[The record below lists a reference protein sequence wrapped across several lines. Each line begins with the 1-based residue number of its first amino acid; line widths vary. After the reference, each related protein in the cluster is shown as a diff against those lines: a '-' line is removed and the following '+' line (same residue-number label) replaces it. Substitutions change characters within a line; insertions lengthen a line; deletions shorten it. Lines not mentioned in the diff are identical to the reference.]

1 MKTLY
6 VKPAQATREWWIID
20 ARDQILGRVASTVA
34 SILRGKFKPHF
45 VPHQELGDYVI
56 VINADKVV
64 VSGNKGQDKMYH
76 FHSRYPGG
84 MKDFNFDAL
93 LKRRP
98 VAPLEIAIR
107 GMLPKNRLGRKLF
120 GNVKVY
126 AGEKHPH
133 VAQKPQVFEIK
144 E

>member
-20 ARDQILGRVASTVA
+20 AKDQVLGRVASTVA
-34 SILRGKFKPHF
+34 SILKGKYKPYF

-64 VSGNKGQDKMYH
+64 VSGNKGQDKIYH

-84 MKDFNFDAL
+84 MKNYSFDAL

-120 GNVKVY
+120 TNVKVY
-126 AGEKHPH
+126 AGERHPH
-133 VAQKPQVFEIK
+133 AAQKPRVYEFK

>member
-6 VKPAQATREWWIID
+6 VNPDKAPRNWWVID
-20 ARDQILGRVASTVA
+20 AKDQVLGRVASAVA
-34 SILRGKFKPHF
+34 SIVRGKHKPHF
-45 VPHQELGDYVI
+45 VPHQEVGDYVI
-56 VINADKVV
+56 VINAGKVAVTGDKAKDKV
-64 VSGNKGQDKMYH
+64 YH

-84 MKDFNFDAL
+84 MKNFTFEAL

-98 VAPLEIAIR
+98 EAPLEIAIR

-120 GNVKVY
+120 QNVKVY
-126 AGEKHPH
+126 PDERHPH
-133 VAQKPQVFEIK
+133 AAQKPRVFEIK